1 MKHFLLDYNRATQK
15 LVSIT
20 TFEDMDEALA
30 AYSEREG
37 AALGTEH
44 EVVLLGAE
52 SEDELLETHGR
63 YFYSI
68 GEMWERAFR
77 RSRERLAAPR

>member
-44 EVVLLGAE
+44 EIVLSAP
-52 SEDELLETHGR
+52 SPSTICGR
-63 YFYSI
+63 RTDGISTASAKC
-68 GEMWERAFR
+68 GSAL
-77 RSRERLAAPR
+77 SAAQGNV

>member
-1 MKHFLLDYNRATQK
+1 MKHFLLDYDRAIHK

-20 TFEDMDEALA
+20 TYQDIGEALA

-37 AALGTEH
+37 EALGTKH

-52 SEDELLETHGR
+52 SEDDLRETHSR

-68 GEMWERAFR
+68 GEIWERALER
-77 RSRERLAAPR
+77 YKERLSVPL

>member
-44 EVVLLGAE
+44 EIVLLGAE
-52 SEDELLETHGR
+52 SEDDLRETHGR
-63 YFYSI
+63 YFFGIS
-68 GEMWERAFR
+68 EMWERA
-77 RSRERLAAPR
+77 RERYEERLSVPL